1 MTVEELRKKYPAGTK
16 IRLIKMDDVQAPQK
30 GTIGRVTHV
39 DDIGSIHM
47 HWDGGGSL
55 ALIPDVDEFE
65 VVPQTVW
72 EQFPITVDGITLS
85 PSKACE
91 IHRQYEARCTAEYVA
106 ENYGLKNDDA
116 LLVGERVRYLMNDK
130 MEDDREEYAIDE
142 VMRDLGLG
150 GLK

>member
-30 GTIGRVTHV
+30 G
-39 DDIGSIHM
+39 
-47 HWDGGGSL
+47 GGSL

-65 VVPQTVW
+65 VVPLTVW